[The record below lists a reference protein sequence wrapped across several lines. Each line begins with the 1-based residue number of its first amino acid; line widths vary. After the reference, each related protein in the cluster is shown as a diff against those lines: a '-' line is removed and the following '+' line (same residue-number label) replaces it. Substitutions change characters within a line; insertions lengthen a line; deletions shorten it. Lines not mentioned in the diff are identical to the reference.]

1 MNQKTRII
9 LVLLTLLALA
19 ISSIAW
25 WANVEFVASIAA
37 DRVEGRQHEEPV
49 LDVVTAPATTGERR
63 ISVDTVPTVDDLTAQ
78 IATLFDQ
85 LDARDDTI
93 DRLQRELAQ
102 LRAETLAAGFAEVDE
117 TADPLTSLLREVGEG
132 DKWIKPDQIP
142 VLLRAIGPQAT
153 YDALACVDAFEADLH
168 RVWSEARSS
177 RTPDEY
183 RAWRRNELPAIAREK
198 SRETIGRLSLL
209 DVPSY
214 IADQLHGRVADLYP
228 QR

>member
-85 LDARDDTI
+85 LDAR
-93 DRLQRELAQ
+93 A
-102 LRAETLAAGFAEVDE
+102 
-117 TADPLTSLLREVGEG
+117 
-132 DKWIKPDQIP
+132 
-142 VLLRAIGPQAT
+142 
-153 YDALACVDAFEADLH
+153 
-168 RVWSEARSS
+168 
-177 RTPDEY
+177 
-183 RAWRRNELPAIAREK
+183 
-198 SRETIGRLSLL
+198 
-209 DVPSY
+209 
-214 IADQLHGRVADLYP
+214 
-228 QR
+228 